1 MSIARKDDRHNEDL
15 VREISDGFNRAL
27 GAEKAVEQD
36 EKDAAAT
43 KPAAPQFVITG
54 DSRATPPP
62 RRKDR

>member
-27 GAEKAVEQD
+27 GAEKAVEETGE
-36 EKDAAAT
+36 EKV
-43 KPAAPQFVITG
+43 KPAAPQFRITG

-62 RRKDR
+62 RRRDR

>member
-27 GAEKAVEQD
+27 GAEKAVETD
-36 EKDAAAT
+36 TEAA
-43 KPAAPQFVITG
+43 KPAAPKFVITG

>member
-27 GAEKAVEQD
+27 GAEKAVEKD
-36 EKDAAAT
+36 ETDTEAA
-43 KPAAPQFVITG
+43 KPAAPKFVITG